1 MSKGAPNKILNR
13 SAYYIHDG
21 KIYPLTPEKKAEFIA
36 VNELFAQKGY
46 RVLAVCI
53 QEERDNDSVFLGLV
67 TLFDPPREG
76 VSEAIAACYNAG
88 IRVTVI
94 TGDYGVTAE
103 AICRQIGV
111 IQKDQDFIALTGNEI
126 EAMSNEELQTILK
139 NDVPTI
145 FSRTLP
151 QHKYKIVEAY
161 KANGEIVAVTGDGV
175 NDVLTLKAANI
186 GIAMGQSG
194 SDVTREVVDV
204 ILLDDSFATI
214 VVAIEQGRA
223 IYQNI
228 SKFLTYIFAS
238 NMAQV
243 IPYFLMVFFNMPLAL
258 TVLQILVID
267 LGTDLLPALALGME
281 EPEANILNHP
291 PRKLDQHL
299 LNKKMIVRS
308 YLFLGLIEAVFSLTA
323 FFYIWY
329 SNGYGLK
336 ELMSMGNLIATGN
349 VSSEVM
355 SIYIYATDMTLAM
368 VIASQIGN
376 VFACKSDRLSVFK
389 MSISKAMKFAVLSE
403 IIIALL
409 IFNVPLLHDIFGV
422 MPIRMEHLII
432 IFLAP
437 FGLLALEEMRKLI
450 VRKVLTK

>member
-21 KIYPLTPEKKAEFIA
+21 KIYPLTPEKKTEFIA

-161 KANGEIVAVTGDGV
+161 KANGES
-175 NDVLTLKAANI
+175 L
-186 GIAMGQSG
+186 
-194 SDVTREVVDV
+194 R
-204 ILLDDSFATI
+204 LL
-214 VVAIEQGRA
+214 V
-223 IYQNI
+223 
-228 SKFLTYIFAS
+228 
-238 NMAQV
+238 
-243 IPYFLMVFFNMPLAL
+243 MVRM
-258 TVLQILVID
+258 TS
-267 LGTDLLPALALGME
+267 LL
-281 EPEANILNHP
+281 
-291 PRKLDQHL
+291 
-299 LNKKMIVRS
+299 
-308 YLFLGLIEAVFSLTA
+308 
-323 FFYIWY
+323 
-329 SNGYGLK
+329 
-336 ELMSMGNLIATGN
+336 
-349 VSSEVM
+349 
-355 SIYIYATDMTLAM
+355 
-368 VIASQIGN
+368 
-376 VFACKSDRLSVFK
+376 
-389 MSISKAMKFAVLSE
+389 
-403 IIIALL
+403 
-409 IFNVPLLHDIFGV
+409 
-422 MPIRMEHLII
+422 
-432 IFLAP
+432 
-437 FGLLALEEMRKLI
+437 
-450 VRKVLTK
+450 